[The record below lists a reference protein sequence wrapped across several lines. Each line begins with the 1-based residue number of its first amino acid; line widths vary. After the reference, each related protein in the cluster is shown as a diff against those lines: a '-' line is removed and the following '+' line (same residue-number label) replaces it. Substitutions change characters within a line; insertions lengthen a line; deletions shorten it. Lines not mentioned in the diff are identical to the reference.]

1 MGFSGRQAPAGDD
14 SLGNSV
20 LLPKPVQ
27 AAGQP
32 STRVPCELQG
42 QTCHFRP
49 LLSAVGNLL
58 SLLHEQN
65 LKSLAT
71 ELRTLTD

>member
-1 MGFSGRQAPAGDD
+1 MGFSWWQVPAADD

-20 LLPKPVQ
+20 LLPKL
-27 AAGQP
+27 ARQP
-32 STRVPCELQG
+32 STRVQYELRS

-49 LLSAVGNLL
+49 LLSGVGNLL